1 MPTIKQVCL
10 SALVVVLSIIA
21 LKGCASTALNAW
33 DRAYE
38 GERAKITEQYAIE
51 KVLEKNAEEHY

>member
-21 LKGCASTALNAW
+21 LKGCASNALNAW

-38 GERAKITEQYAIE
+38 GERAKIAEYRA
-51 KVLEKNAEEHY
+51 LEKNTKENY